1 MFIFNLFSWQYR
13 FGLPDHV
20 GSISI
25 IFHTRRAGE
34 PASKPAYRTR
44 TRPPH
49 IGSNGAWEH
58 HGSVAAGTG
67 RGRGGRPR
75 GRRGRASKPAYRAR
89 TRPPHIGSN
98 GAWEHHGSVAAG
110 TGRASGAVP
119 GGTGGTA
126 PLA

>member
-25 IFHTRRAGE
+25 IFHTHRAGE

-67 RGRGGRPR
+67 R
-75 GRRGRASKPAYRAR
+75 
-89 TRPPHIGSN
+89 
-98 GAWEHHGSVAAG
+98 
-110 TGRASGAVP
+110 ASGAVP
-119 GGTGGTA
+119 GGTGGGTG
-126 PLA
+126 PPTGLLRGGVGGGWGVG

>member
-1 MFIFNLFSWQYR
+1 MFISYLFFWQYR
-13 FGLPDHV
+13 FRLPDHV

-67 RGRGGRPR
+67 R
-75 GRRGRASKPAYRAR
+75 
-89 TRPPHIGSN
+89 
-98 GAWEHHGSVAAG
+98 
-110 TGRASGAVP
+110 ASGAIS
-119 GGTGGTA
+119 GGTGGYSA
-126 PLA
+126 LQACY